1 MIFDKDNSFSTDVE
15 DFVNKNGGSYIDA
28 VLGVCETYDIEP
40 QVASKFLTQPI
51 IEKIQTEGQSL
62 NLLPSG
68 AKLPI

>member
-1 MIFDKDNSFSTDVE
+1 MIFDKDNTFSTEVE
-15 DFVNKNGGSYIDA
+15 EYVENNGGTYIEA
-28 VLGVCETYDIEP
+28 VLALCESNEIEP

-51 IEKIQTEGQSL
+51 IEKIEAEGQSL

>member
-1 MIFDKDNSFSTDVE
+1 MIFDKDNTFSTEVE
-15 DFVNKNGGSYIDA
+15 EYVENNGGTYIEA
-28 VLGVCETYDIEP
+28 VLELCESHDIEP

-51 IEKIQTEGQSL
+51 IEKIEAEGQSL